1 MLNGAWRVHR
11 AGKGAAA
18 VSIDAARVVARLA

>member
-1 MLNGAWRVHR
+1 MSDGARHVHR

-18 VSIDAARVVARLA
+18 VGIDATRVVARLA